1 MVKSS
6 RKGDGVKKKLGFWLR
21 IYQKRSTGIADL
33 ILFAGFCRRQ
43 NAINCHSFRPNSC
56 REREKKNLK
65 REKNYFHKMKRK
77 QRSTLS
83 HSSKKYEA
91 QEQENMSQTHSS
103 RTHMRKKVRRFWLPT
118 SLSQILAYIST
129 ILHQYISPFSP
140 YFFPT
145 SPTPDFTCT
154 LSFP

>member
-56 REREKKNLK
+56 RERE
-65 REKNYFHKMKRK
+65 
-77 QRSTLS
+77 
-83 HSSKKYEA
+83 
-91 QEQENMSQTHSS
+91 
-103 RTHMRKKVRRFWLPT
+103 RKKISRGKK
-118 SLSQILAYIST
+118 IIST
-129 ILHQYISPFSP
+129 K
-140 YFFPT
+140 
-145 SPTPDFTCT
+145 
-154 LSFP
+154 